1 MKCSVITFALG
12 LCIATPWTK
21 AADSPKIADFSGVWT
36 TTANIDEFDS
46 RNARLTVSKKEGKW
60 TAIMVNEEGERTDL
74 TRVVPT
80 EKGLTVEFDMERDGQ
95 QAIIGAKAQLNKEGE
110 LKGEWYAK
118 DGDGFELM
126 KNKWVAVRSIKEDIA
141 GSWNVTAKTDNGD
154 MEHAMVMKKEGNRFS
169 GYASSSEGDADF
181 PISSWKKHLEHA
193 SAIRRR
199 HRKNQ
204 VQAHRQRPAQREMDL
219 F

>member
-1 MKCSVITFALG
+1 MKCSVITLALG

-21 AADSPKIADFSGVWT
+21 AADSPKVADFSGVWT
-36 TTANIDEFDS
+36 TTATIDEFDS

-95 QAIIGAKAQLNKEGE
+95 QAIIGAKAQLDKEGE

-126 KNKWVAVRSIKEDIA
+126 KNKWVAVRSIKEHIA
-141 GSWNVTAKTDNGD
+141 G
-154 MEHAMVMKKEGNRFS
+154 
-169 GYASSSEGDADF
+169 
-181 PISSWKKHLEHA
+181 
-193 SAIRRR
+193 
-199 HRKNQ
+199 
-204 VQAHRQRPAQREMDL
+204 
-219 F
+219 